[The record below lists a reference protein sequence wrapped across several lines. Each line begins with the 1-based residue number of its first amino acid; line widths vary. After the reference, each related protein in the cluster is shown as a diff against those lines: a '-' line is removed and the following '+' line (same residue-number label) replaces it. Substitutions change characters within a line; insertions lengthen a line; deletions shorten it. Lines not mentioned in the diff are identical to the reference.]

1 MREEKNRRDK
11 TREEKMRIDQTRL
24 EKKRKDENRKEK
36 KIDDRKDD
44 SIKKPLEINGWIEE
58 NETKPKSNIP
68 SICPKCGK
76 KLNHTNSLQYCGQ
89 YFIWCPNSR
98 CRYCELYIE

>member
-24 EKKRKDENRKEK
+24 EKKRKDENRREK

-44 SIKKPLEINGWIEE
+44 SIKKPLEINGWIENE
-58 NETKPKSNIP
+58 NEKYSNIP
-68 SICPKCGK
+68 KVCPKCGSELWK
-76 KLNHTNSLQYCGQ
+76 TDALQTCGI
-89 YFIWCPNSR
+89 YWIGCKNLKCRWSEEFI
-98 CRYCELYIE
+98 E